1 MSAELVFDDE
11 DELIDFISDDRLR
24 SSPTG
29 GTFTQQRWSTPLC
42 DYRTLGDRRIA
53 TVGEGRWHAPDP
65 EGEFAYIEFHVDTI
79 DYNVTDGD
87 RSRNGRGCQW
97 GATPAEANAVLPG
110 DEIIDDPSMI
120 TTRAIT
126 IDAPPEAVWPW
137 LVQMGQGRGGFYSYE
152 RIERLFGLDIR
163 NADQIVPGWQRLEIG
178 DQIRM
183 APPKA
188 GPDAGFTVAAI
199 DPYRSIVTI
208 AGDPARVLAAAAAG
222 SLPDGATWTFV
233 LQPIDRHMTRLLIRL
248 RTALRPAWTRSSGWP
263 FGCSGRGTSSWS
275 GSSCS
280 SFAVTRRRRRLRP
293 MGPPPTAPTIG

>member
-1 MSAELVFDDE
+1 MLPIVHASGPEMDRAETVTVFNDLCVLAPAALAGAPITWRTVDAHRVKGTYTRGAQTVSAELVFDE
-11 DELIDFISDDRLR
+11 QDELIDFISDDRLR
-24 SSPTG
+24 SSPSG

-42 DYRTLGDRRIA
+42 DYRTVGDCRIA

-65 EGEFAYIEFHVDTI
+65 EGEFADIEFHIDTI
-79 DYNVTDGD
+79 AYNVTGGD
-87 RSRNGRGCQW
+87 RSRSRRGCQW
-97 GATPAEANAVLPG
+97 GATPSEANAVLPG

-152 RIERLFGLDIR
+152 RIERLVGLDIR

-208 AGDPARVLAAAAAG
+208 AGDPARVL
-222 SLPDGATWTFV
+222 LP
-233 LQPIDRHMTRLLIRL
+233 
-248 RTALRPAWTRSSGWP
+248 RPQDH
-263 FGCSGRGTSSWS
+263 F
-275 GSSCS
+275 
-280 SFAVTRRRRRLRP
+280 
-293 MGPPPTAPTIG
+293 PTARPGPSCCSRSIVT